1 MRARV
6 LEAFASWLTLRPG
19 CGLPGSQ
26 LEQHPLVSAAL
37 EGLQSP
43 ETFDEAVDALVELIY
58 SAATK
63 GSPDQDSMPL
73 IHRVVPAVSRLSCHS
88 RLSCCRHALLCYMGK
103 LHFAGPLY
111 HDCCLWLVHTMLA
124 TSCLA
129 WGGRTS
135 R

>member
-19 CGLPGSQ
+19 CGLPGAQ
-26 LEQHPLVSAAL
+26 LEQHPLVTAAL

-63 GSPDQDSMPL
+63 ASPDRDSMPL
-73 IHRVVPAVSRLSCHS
+73 IHRVVPAVSRLAFHSC
-88 RLSCCRHALLCYMGK
+88 LDGYRHARYVTRGSCNSL
-103 LHFAGPLY
+103 
-111 HDCCLWLVHTMLA
+111 DCCYRIACSGW
-124 TSCLA
+124 CI
-129 WGGRTS
+129 
-135 R
+135 

>member
-26 LEQHPLVSAAL
+26 LEQHPLVTAAL

-58 SAATK
+58 SAASK
-63 GSPDQDSMPL
+63 GSPDRDSMPL
-73 IHRVVPAVSRLSCHS
+73 IHRVVPAVSHLSCHS
-88 RLSCCRHALLCYMGK
+88 CLDCCRHVTRYVTRGSCNSL
-103 LHFAGPLY
+103 
-111 HDCCLWLVHTMLA
+111 DCCTGFA
-124 TSCLA
+124 CSG
-129 WGGRTS
+129 WGI
-135 R
+135 